1 MSRGPQ
7 PRYQPTFDATT
18 LVLCRFLVRQRVVP
32 FAHRQR
38 AQMVL
43 LLHEDPTLSSPEIA
57 RRVGCHPNTGRH
69 WRQVWST
76 GKFRLGE
83 APRSG
88 RPATFT
94 PQQVTQ
100 VKAVAC
106 ELPAVHH
113 CPLSRFS
120 LGEIAAVVIQEKI
133 VPAISPATIARILQG
148 DVLRPWT
155 HHSWITPRD
164 PLFLEKAGPILD
176 LYQGLWEGQPLG
188 PQEFVLCADEKTSIQ
203 ARQRL
208 AETLPPQPGGDPIY
222 VEHEYERMGAITM
235 LSAWDVHRGQ
245 AFSVYAP
252 RNGKEPF
259 HLLVQTVME
268 QEPYASAT
276 RVHWIVD
283 NGSSHHPSTFGPWL
297 KQAYP
302 NAVAHHLP
310 TYASWLNQVEIFFSI
325 IQRKVLTPNDF
336 ANLEA
341 LIARLKQFHEHYNRT
356 AKPFNWRFTRQDMQQ
371 RLHLA

>member
-1 MSRGPQ
+1 MARGPKPQHQ
-7 PRYQPTFDATT
+7 PSFDATT

-57 RRVGCHPNTGRH
+57 RRVGCHPNTVRH
-69 WRQVWST
+69 WRRVWST

-94 PQQVTQ
+94 PVQVTHI
-100 VKAVAC
+100 KAVAC
-106 ELPAVHH
+106 ELPAQHH

-120 LGEIAAVVIQEKI
+120 LSEIAAVVIQDKI
-133 VPAISPATIARILQG
+133 VPAISPATIARFLQ
-148 DVLRPWT
+148 DDALRPWRF
-155 HHSWITPRD
+155 HSWITPCD
-164 PLFLEKAGPILD
+164 PSFLEKAEPVLD
-176 LYQGLWEGQPLG
+176 LYQGWWEGQPLG
-188 PQEFVLCADEKTSIQ
+188 PKEFVLSADEKTSIQ
-203 ARQRL
+203 ARNRL
-208 AETLPPQPGGDPIY
+208 ADTLPPQPGGRPML
-222 VEHEYERMGAITM
+222 VEHEYERMGALVM
-235 LSAWDVHRGQ
+235 LSAWDVQRGH
-245 AFSVYAP
+245 AISVYADS
-252 RNGKEPF
+252 NGKDAF
-259 HLLVQTVME
+259 HTLVQTVMT

-283 NGSSHHPSTFGPWL
+283 NGSAHHPSTFGPWL

-325 IQRKVLTPNDF
+325 VQRKVLTPNDF
-336 ANLEA
+336 EDLKALQTRLE
-341 LIARLKQFHEHYNRT
+341 QFHTHYNRT
-356 AKPFNWRFTRQDMQQ
+356 AQPFRWKFTRQQLKQ
-371 RLHLA
+371 RLHLP